1 MAQPRLI
8 DAITKEL
15 KQQITQHLA
24 VHLDQLVD
32 PAVTVDN
39 MLVDDNGKKLY
50 YAIEKAYVRCSIT
63 VSRREKQSG
72 RLPVKKLR
80 QGAAANVTDTVQSE
94 AANALARTER
104 GISAVA
110 SSKTK
115 LVWQMRDPSSLML
128 DQLLPKL
135 LYIFDSL
142 VGACWEDPPS
152 AVYIHKLPPSEN
164 FAFVLTSIL
173 CQIAGDS
180 EKYRDEI
187 VRHLIG
193 SLEAFNKLL
202 PETSMRDKRV
212 CFHCLPCLLG
222 ILRAFGR
229 VAPPSSAGNGDSDA
243 NSNCRFLTASLFPP
257 PSLFKTESSGGA
269 VGVHQLDDGLADCHG
284 ELTLS
289 LPQRPFDAFK
299 PILPRSVSHS
309 IMASQD
315 SLLRPIG
322 SRTFIG
328 DCNKEEIPDL
338 GSYLFDRAC
347 STYSNYLAMLEGS
360 VLASATDFMLAFTET
375 EIDSICQLFRTLTE
389 TCSGQPSAAD
399 FFDEHVRPHRP
410 HWYPYCTL
418 YRPALLCYLLLIR
431 DIVRAQHTQLSA
443 NLTQK
448 LQSLVMSTYK
458 ESNEQISSLYGRESE
473 RLAHGSCVSPFGLAV
488 ECSAACVPA
497 LVCLVS
503 RVEDV
508 DSLSNNLIC
517 WAKDE
522 SRKHALGSSSHLLA
536 VLYGIG
542 RLAQRF
548 NSIAKEALDCLN
560 DFLLLPSRILS
571 RLDAARSRESASGA
585 ASGKAG
591 LSAAAAARR
600 DLATQLLHKVRD
612 TAIAS
617 LCRVLIVDPTL
628 IDFFLASVS
637 ARFFLAVEST
647 RDTKPDVR
655 EHHPVAGRVAVELR
669 NCIEDNRGSRTQ
681 EAVVQ
686 FFQQSLQQ
694 VQTQRLP
701 VDLGGTIIDQLGC
714 LIIAGCLSVRHSLS
728 DPSSSQTLLNHV
740 INAYANMGAS
750 VTGEESLYDL
760 LGRLLELF
768 VLLDLEARNRLTDLK
783 AVRRKVTECLGSLI
797 PVIAVLVSRL
807 PTTVE
812 PKMRLGKLFKD
823 FWLYCVLLDFVHEN
837 APVDSK

>member
-1 MAQPRLI
+1 ARL
-8 DAITKEL
+8 L
-15 KQQITQHLA
+15 PL
-24 VHLDQLVD
+24 
-32 PAVTVDN
+32 PALSAWNSARFWSGGASVVCWQ
-39 MLVDDNGKKLY
+39 
-50 YAIEKAYVRCSIT
+50 RRQ
-63 VSRREKQSG
+63 RRELQLSVSNG
-72 RLPVKKLR
+72 
-80 QGAAANVTDTVQSE
+80 
-94 AANALARTER
+94 
-104 GISAVA
+104 VA
-110 SSKTK
+110 
-115 LVWQMRDPSSLML
+115 
-128 DQLLPKL
+128 
-135 LYIFDSL
+135 F
-142 VGACWEDPPS
+142 
-152 AVYIHKLPPSEN
+152 
-164 FAFVLTSIL
+164 
-173 CQIAGDS
+173 
-180 EKYRDEI
+180 
-187 VRHLIG
+187 
-193 SLEAFNKLL
+193 
-202 PETSMRDKRV
+202 
-212 CFHCLPCLLG
+212 FHRRRC
-222 ILRAFGR
+222 
-229 VAPPSSAGNGDSDA
+229 
-243 NSNCRFLTASLFPP
+243 
-257 PSLFKTESSGGA
+257 FKTESSGGA

-399 FFDEHVRPHRP
+399 FFDEHAAPTSLVPLLHP
-410 HWYPYCTL
+410 VPA
-418 YRPALLCYLLLIR
+418 ALLCYLLLIR

-488 ECSAACVPA
+488 ECSAACVPLWFVWLA
-497 LVCLVS
+497 
-503 RVEDV
+503 
-508 DSLSNNLIC
+508 
-517 WAKDE
+517 E
-522 SRKHALGSSSHLLA
+522 SRRRGLSVQQFDLLGQGRVPQAHALGSSSHLLA

-560 DFLLLPSRILS
+560 DFLLFTVQNLEQV
-571 RLDAARSRESASGA
+571 DAARSRESASGA
-585 ASGKAG
+585 VSGKAG

-628 IDFFLASVS
+628 IDFFLGRAISPS
-637 ARFFLAVEST
+637 FLVRPVIES
-647 RDTKPDVR
+647 
-655 EHHPVAGRVAVELR
+655 
-669 NCIEDNRGSRTQ
+669 N
-681 EAVVQ
+681 
-686 FFQQSLQQ
+686 
-694 VQTQRLP
+694 
-701 VDLGGTIIDQLGC
+701 
-714 LIIAGCLSVRHSLS
+714 
-728 DPSSSQTLLNHV
+728 LLNHV

-768 VLLDLEARNRLTDLK
+768 VLLDLEARNRLTDF
-783 AVRRKVTECLGSLI
+783 ESGS
-797 PVIAVLVSRL
+797 
-807 PTTVE
+807 
-812 PKMRLGKLFKD
+812 
-823 FWLYCVLLDFVHEN
+823 
-837 APVDSK
+837 